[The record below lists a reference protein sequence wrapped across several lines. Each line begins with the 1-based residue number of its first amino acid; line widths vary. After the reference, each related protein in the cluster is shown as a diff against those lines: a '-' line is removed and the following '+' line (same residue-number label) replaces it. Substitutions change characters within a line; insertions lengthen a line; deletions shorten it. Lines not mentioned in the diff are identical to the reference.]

1 MSGDGEGVSGVH
13 DAPAA
18 YKAGANEKTSA
29 GGRGP
34 GHRPGARSAG
44 AKQQGRNM
52 AIRKILI
59 VDDSPTERHV
69 LNDMLTKSGFEV
81 VASDNGEDAILKAKS
96 LKPDLILMDV
106 VMPGLNGFQAT
117 RAISRDP
124 DTRAIPIILCTSK
137 SQETDKIWGMRQGA
151 RDYIVKP
158 VNRDE
163 LLEKIAAIG

>member
-1 MSGDGEGVSGVH
+1 MGLDDVRASALVRDL
-13 DAPAA
+13 
-18 YKAGANEKTSA
+18 AGK
-29 GGRGP
+29 
-34 GHRPGARSAG
+34 
-44 AKQQGRNM
+44 KQQGGTM

-69 LNDMLTKSGFEV
+69 LNDMLTKAGYEV
-81 VASDNGEDAILKAKS
+81 VASDNGEDAIQKAKS

>member
-1 MSGDGEGVSGVH
+1 MSRV
-13 DAPAA
+13 
-18 YKAGANEKTSA
+18 
-29 GGRGP
+29 
-34 GHRPGARSAG
+34 
-44 AKQQGRNM
+44 
-52 AIRKILI
+52 LI
-59 VDDSPTERHV
+59 VDDSPSQLVGMKRTVEKLGHQV
-69 LNDMLTKSGFEV
+69 ITAEDGAAGVEV
-81 VASDNGEDAILKAKS
+81 AKRE
-96 LKPDLILMDV
+96 LPDLILMDV

-124 DTRAIPIILCTSK
+124 DTRTIPIILCTSK

>member
-1 MSGDGEGVSGVH
+1 MAAIDLH
-13 DAPAA
+13 APKPARA
-18 YKAGANEKTSA
+18 FAGAGE
-29 GGRGP
+29 
-34 GHRPGARSAG
+34 
-44 AKQQGRNM
+44 QGRTM

-69 LNDMLTKSGFEV
+69 LNDMLTKAGYEV
-81 VASDNGEDAILKAKS
+81 VTSDNGEDAILKAKS
-96 LKPDLILMDV
+96 QKPDLILMDV

-117 RAISRDP
+117 RAISRDSE
-124 DTRAIPIILCTSK
+124 TRAIPIILCTSK

>member
-1 MSGDGEGVSGVH
+1 MAVIDLH
-13 DAPAA
+13 APGPAREI
-18 YKAGANEKTSA
+18 AGAGE
-29 GGRGP
+29 
-34 GHRPGARSAG
+34 
-44 AKQQGRNM
+44 QGRTM

-69 LNDMLTKSGFEV
+69 LNDMLTKAGYEV
-81 VASDNGEDAILKAKS
+81 VTSDNGEDAILKAKS
-96 LKPDLILMDV
+96 QKPDLILMDV

-163 LLEKIAAIG
+163 LLEKIAAIV

>member
-1 MSGDGEGVSGVH
+1 MAEAELRASDLTREI
-13 DAPAA
+13 
-18 YKAGANEKTSA
+18 AGAQNKVGT
-29 GGRGP
+29 
-34 GHRPGARSAG
+34 
-44 AKQQGRNM
+44 M
-52 AIRKILI
+52 TIRKILI

-69 LNDMLTKSGFEV
+69 LNDLLTKSGYEV

-96 LKPDLILMDV
+96 HKPDLILMDV

-124 DTRAIPIILCTSK
+124 ETRAIPIVLCTSK

-163 LLEKIAAIG
+163 LLEKIAALG

>member
-1 MSGDGEGVSGVH
+1 MMVAT
-13 DAPAA
+13 DARTPRPA
-18 YKAGANEKTSA
+18 
-29 GGRGP
+29 RDI
-34 GHRPGARSAG
+34 AG
-44 AKQQGRNM
+44 AKNKVGAM

-69 LNDMLTKSGFEV
+69 LNDMLTKAGYEV
-81 VASDNGEDAILKAKS
+81 VTSDNGEDAILKAKS

-124 DTRAIPIILCTSK
+124 ETRAIPIILCTSK

-163 LLEKIAAIG
+163 LLEKIAAIV

>member
-1 MSGDGEGVSGVH
+1 VSLDELRAPVASALLASKHQGGKMS
-13 DAPAA
+13 
-18 YKAGANEKTSA
+18 
-29 GGRGP
+29 
-34 GHRPGARSAG
+34 
-44 AKQQGRNM
+44 
-52 AIRKILI
+52 IRRILI

-69 LNDMLTKSGFEV
+69 LNDMLTKSGYEV
-81 VASDNGEDAILKAKS
+81 MASDNGEDAIQKAKS
-96 LKPDLILMDV
+96 LRPDLILMDV